1 MSVDRVAE
9 ITTSG
14 ELANLRSPR
23 AGSVALI
30 CRNVCQVGVFLP
42 ALIGAVV
49 LACGVSSASAAG
61 TVAWSIR
68 NVAEPTQF
76 SPGDSVRCEKE
87 REFCDR
93 YQLLAMN
100 AGDSDST
107 GPIVV
112 KDRLPSGLVTAKAP
126 EGIGWSCAGGRGE
139 TEVMCEYESPVL
151 GAHVVPPLVVYV
163 TWPDES
169 QNGQYLT
176 NEASITGG
184 GTEVLTTAREQTLV
198 SAKVPAFG
206 LDEFN
211 VEAGTAAADS
221 SIQAGAHPWQL
232 TTSLE
237 IPTVELP
244 EAVPESQGEIIGP
257 VETWKSASVEL
268 PMGFIGDV
276 QTRAE
281 CTGHELVGEKC
292 PTASI
297 VGSAELGAALEGDGF
312 VYSEEYE
319 VETPLYNLAPEG
331 GYPAEFGFVVS
342 PGDPVYLY
350 ASVVRSAGGYRLRV
364 SAPGLPGGGVG
375 AFGTVLTFYGS
386 PAEVAG
392 EPSKGAFLTNPTR
405 CTGEPEKAR
414 AEVESWEDLGHPV
427 ARETTV
433 YPQLTGCD
441 LLTGEFHPTVAMAP
455 SEAGDAPQQ
464 GGTTRADEPS
474 AYSFSLKSP
483 QTEGFDELAAPELK
497 NVAVTLP
504 EGVSVSP
511 SAGDGLVAC
520 PATGS
525 EGIDIPTGEN
535 GAGEPLHDNEAGE
548 GEEIGA
554 DGMSHLAKGHCPL
567 ASTLGTVD
575 IFTPVLPTRCGGEGQ
590 AACKEPDEAAPLQ
603 GHVYLAQPE
612 CGGGGQQEC
621 SNAYAEGK
629 GGPSGDGHLFGLYIE
644 AEGSGVI
651 IKLAGTVSANP
662 TTGQLTA
669 TFKENPQ
676 LPFSELQL
684 HLHGGPRAPLANP
697 QTCGSFATASTI
709 SSWAEQEA
717 SGISPPF
724 NVDWD
729 GNGGAC
735 PASLPFAPSAT
746 AGTTN
751 PVAGA
756 YSPFTFQI
764 VRQDREQDLGKV
776 EGTLPDGLLAKLAG
790 VPECGEVEANA
801 GTCPSSSRIGSVIAT
816 AGSGSEPLAE
826 HGSVYLTGPYNNG
839 PFGISVVVPAAAG
852 PFNLGNVVVRGSIR
866 INPVTAQASFV
877 SNPLPTIVDGV
888 PLRVKAL
895 DVTLD
900 REDFTFNPTNCDSQ
914 HVTGTITGVQG
925 ASAAVSSPFAVTG
938 CAGLKFT
945 PAISVSTSGS
955 ASKADGAS
963 LTTKLQEPADALG
976 TQANIAY
983 VKVELPKA
991 LPSRLS
997 TLQKACTSAQF
1008 EANPAGCPATSDVG
1022 HAVVRTPLLPVPL
1035 EGPAIFVSHGG
1046 EAFPSLTLV
1055 LQGDGVTIDLV
1066 GTTFISK
1073 AEITSTTFKAVPD
1086 APFSSF
1092 ELTLPEGPYSALTT
1106 FLPHESRDLCGQK
1119 LTMPTEFIAQDGAVI
1134 KQSTAIV
1141 VTGCSPSITVIG
1153 HKVRGR
1159 TAAITVSVP
1168 AAGKLVA
1175 TGKGLSKG
1183 SGKTGKAG
1191 AVTVKL
1197 TLTKGEAATL
1207 ARHKGRK
1214 LSARVRLTF
1223 TPQKG
1228 SKLTTT
1234 TTVVVG

>member
-1 MSVDRVAE
+1 MR
-9 ITTSG
+9 ISG
-14 ELANLRSPR
+14 RLS
-23 AGSVALI
+23 
-30 CRNVCQVGVFLP
+30 LP
-42 ALIGAVV
+42 ILV
-49 LACGVSSASAAG
+49 LALLALGASSASAAG
-61 TVAWSIR
+61 TVVWALR
-68 NVAEPTQF
+68 DVPEPTHF
-76 SPGDSVRCEKE
+76 APSDALRCE
-87 REFCDR
+87 RRPINCDR
-93 YQLLAMN
+93 YELLPMN
-100 AGDSDST
+100 IGGGDSSGT
-107 GPIVV
+107 ITI
-112 KDRLPSGLVTAKAP
+112 KDKLPPGLKTAAELPFNAENQWTCPGVAP
-126 EGIGWSCAGGRGE
+126 GS
-139 TEVMCEYESPVL
+139 TEVTCEYEEGVQEEGGGPIASGHPM
-151 GAHVVPPLVVYV
+151 PPLTVFV
-163 TWPDES
+163 TAPPAS
-169 QNGQYLT
+169 SLGQVLK
-176 NEASITGG
+176 NEVSITGG
-184 GTEVLTTAREQTLV
+184 GTTSVTKATEETLV
-198 SAKVPAFG
+198 SELSPPFG
-206 LDEFN
+206 LSEFGFD
-211 VEAGTAAADS
+211 AGTEGGAES
-221 SIQAGAHPWQL
+221 VQAGAHPWQV
-232 TTSLE
+232 TANLE
-237 IPTVELP
+237 LPLVETPPGAIAGEEDETFVPAEAWKSAAVELP
-244 EAVPESQGEIIGP
+244 LG
-257 VETWKSASVEL
+257 L
-268 PMGFIGDV
+268 IGDP
-276 QTRAE
+276 QTRAQ
-281 CTGHELVGEKC
+281 CTEHELVRAQC
-292 PTASI
+292 PAASI
-297 VGSAELGAALEGDGF
+297 VGAVAVGTGF
-312 VYSEEYE
+312 DNDRFSISGEARDINTQIFNMV
-319 VETPLYNLAPEG
+319 PEG
-331 GYPAEFGFVVS
+331 GYPAEFGFTTNLA
-342 PGDPVYLY
+342 DEVYLY
-350 ASVVRSAGGYRLRV
+350 ASVVHSAQGYRLRLA
-364 SAPGLPGGGVG
+364 APGLPGGGVN
-375 AFGTVLTFYGS
+375 AFGAIFTFF
-386 PAEVAG
+386 G
-392 EPSKGAFLTNPTR
+392 EPGKVEGESSEAAFLTNPTR
-405 CTGEPEKAR
+405 CTGEPQMAR
-414 AEVESWEDLGHPV
+414 AEVESWGNLGHPV
-427 ARETTV
+427 VSETPA
-433 YPQLTGCD
+433 YSGLSGCD
-441 LLTGEFHPTVAMAP
+441 LLQTQFHPAVAMAP
-455 SEAGDAPQQ
+455 SEAGSGPTQEGSSQ
-464 GGTTRADEPS
+464 ADEPS
-474 AYSFSLKSP
+474 AYNFDLKSP
-483 QTEGFDELAAPELK
+483 QSEAFDESATPEIK
-497 NVAVTLP
+497 DVTVALP
-504 EGVSVSP
+504 DGVSVSP
-511 SAGDGLVAC
+511 AGGDGVAAC
-520 PATGS
+520 AAKGP
-525 EGIDIPTGEN
+525 EGIDIPTSVN

-612 CGGGGQQEC
+612 CGGEGQPEC

-651 IKLAGTVSANP
+651 IKLPGTVSANP

-709 SSWAEQEA
+709 SSWAEQET
-717 SGISPPF
+717 SGISPSF

-756 YSPFTFQI
+756 YTPFTFQI

-790 VPECGEVEANA
+790 VPECGEAEANA

-900 REDFTFNPTNCDSQ
+900 REDFMFNPTNCDSQ
-914 HVTGTITGVQG
+914 HVTGTITSAQG

-945 PAISVSTSGS
+945 PAISVSISGS

-963 LTTKLQEPADALG
+963 LTTKLQEPAGAFG

-1008 EANPAGCPATSDVG
+1008 EANPAGCPASSEVG
-1022 HAVVRTPLLPVPL
+1022 HAVVHTPLLPVPL

-1134 KQSTAIV
+1134 KQSTPIA
-1141 VTGCSPSITVIG
+1141 VTDCSPSITVIG
-1153 HKVRGR
+1153 HKVKGR
-1159 TAAITVSVP
+1159 TATITVSVP

-1175 TGKGLSKG
+1175 TGKGLSNG

-1197 TLTKGEAATL
+1197 TLTRGEAAL
-1207 ARHKGRK
+1207 LKKHKGRK
-1214 LSARVRLTF
+1214 LTAKVKLTF
-1223 TPQKG
+1223 TPKTG
-1228 SKLTTT
+1228 SRLATT
-1234 TTVVVG
+1234 TTVLIG